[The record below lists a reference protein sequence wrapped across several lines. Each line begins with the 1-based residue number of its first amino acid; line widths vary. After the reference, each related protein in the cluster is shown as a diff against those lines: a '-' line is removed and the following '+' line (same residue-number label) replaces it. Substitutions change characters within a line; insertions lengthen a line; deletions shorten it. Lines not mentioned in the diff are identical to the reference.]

1 MTFWILVSSE
11 LLPSSDQ
18 AGSVALLIPLL
29 MQAEVVGDA
38 IGKGIVELITQI
50 AIVVGLIGGFVLF
63 LWLVRRVDKR
73 INK

>member
-1 MTFWILVSSE
+1 
-11 LLPSSDQ
+11 
-18 AGSVALLIPLL
+18 